1 MTTTLVFVFRFK
13 ERLKTKYLRELRQK
27 QQLSGSLDSR
37 KWCFLSPGLDDFRDG
52 YPAVH
57 KELFTRV
64 KSGPS
69 PAVFGTPDHARSVKF
84 PQKRLTQREFID
96 AVEHKLK
103 PYPLALCPHLESGM
117 ITELFDQVLSVLDP
131 DLRMK
136 GELSIISPT
145 KNMEH
150 QEESRAH
157 CEISTPQTIK
167 PSITIKGFS
176 LLLLKARP
184 RNPYKWQET
193 LDIKPKRLF
202 NLLSQGGE
210 TSDLTKPS
218 LTVPINKTD
227 PNQTPAKTCSSVEEH
242 HKGQSVKDLTP
253 VYKPKRPL
261 AVNDPLRAMA
271 DITGSLDFK
280 EQLSKTVTF
289 IASTSY

>member
-64 KSGPS
+64 RVDPPLQSLGLKIKC
-69 PAVFGTPDHARSVKF
+69 VTKQN
-84 PQKRLTQREFID
+84 PQSQAQREFID